1 MANKGLGRG
10 LDALFPGVAA
20 SQPAKAAD
28 QTGDSRTL
36 MLDVDCMEPNPR
48 QPRKR
53 MEREALEELASSIR
67 TEGII
72 QPLLVR
78 SAATPGRYEIIA
90 GERRWRAAKMAG
102 LREVPAYVREMSDQ
116 DVMVAALVE
125 NLQREDLNPAE
136 EARALQELKERLSL
150 TQEELAQRLGKSRS
164 MVANALRLLQ
174 LPESALESLEKGAI
188 SAGHARCLLS
198 LAPDEAGMAA
208 FLARILANKLSVR
221 DCEDAVAHWKKHG
234 SLPWSEEG
242 ADPRATPARRRK
254 SPEFKQLEKSLAALL
269 KVKASLSGTP
279 DKGRISLAFASGD
292 ELLRL
297 LGLLGLKD
305 AGDANETN
313 EANEVKNAPDEP
325 DSAGGESGETA

>member
-1 MANKGLGRG
+1 MALKGLGRG
-10 LDALFPGVAA
+10 LDALLPGGVGT
-20 SQPAKAAD
+20 PAVNA
-28 QTGDSRTL
+28 GDKGANARTL
-36 MLDVDCMEPNPR
+36 MLDVECMEPNPS

-78 SAATPGRYEIIA
+78 SAKTPGRYEIIA

-136 EARALQELKERLSL
+136 EARALQELTERLAL

-164 MVANALRLLQ
+164 MVANSLRLLQ
-174 LPESALESLEKGAI
+174 LPQAALESLEEGAI
-188 SAGHARCLLS
+188 SAGHARSLLA
-198 LAPDEAGMAA
+198 LAPDGDAMAG
-208 FLARILANKLSVR
+208 FLARMLAYKLSVR
-221 DCEDAVAHWKKHG
+221 DCEDAVAHWKKQG
-234 SLPWSEEG
+234 RLPWSDGGE
-242 ADPRATPARRRK
+242 APKKAPARRRK
-254 SPEFKQLEKSLAALL
+254 SPEFKQLEKSLGTLL
-269 KVKASLSGTP
+269 KVKTSLSGTP
-279 DKGRISLAFASGD
+279 DKGRISLSYASED
-292 ELLRL
+292 ELMRL

-305 AGDANETN
+305 VK
-313 EANEVKNAPDEP
+313 EAAAEGQ
-325 DSAGGESGETA
+325 DSEAE

>member
-1 MANKGLGRG
+1 MALKGLGRG
-10 LDALFPGVAA
+10 LDALLPGGVGTPA
-20 SQPAKAAD
+20 SNAGGQGAD
-28 QTGDSRTL
+28 ARTL
-36 MLDVDCMEPNPR
+36 MLDVECMEPNPS

-78 SAATPGRYEIIA
+78 SAKTPGRYEIIA

-164 MVANALRLLQ
+164 MVANSLRLLQ
-174 LPESALESLEKGAI
+174 LPQAALESLEEGSI
-188 SAGHARCLLS
+188 SAGHARCLLA
-198 LAPDEAGMAA
+198 LAPDGDAMAG
-208 FLARILANKLSVR
+208 FLARMLANKLSVR
-221 DCEDAVAHWKKHG
+221 DCEDAVAHWKKQG
-234 SLPWSEEG
+234 CLPWSDGGESPKK
-242 ADPRATPARRRK
+242 APARRRK
-254 SPEFKQLEKSLAALL
+254 SPEFKQLEKSLGKLL
-269 KVKASLSGTP
+269 KVKTSLSGTP
-279 DKGRISLAFASGD
+279 AKGRISLSYASED
-292 ELLRL
+292 ELMRL

-305 AGDANETN
+305 VKEAAAEGQDSETQ
-313 EANEVKNAPDEP
+313 
-325 DSAGGESGETA
+325 

>member
-1 MANKGLGRG
+1 
-10 LDALFPGVAA
+10 
-20 SQPAKAAD
+20 
-28 QTGDSRTL
+28 

-78 SAATPGRYEIIA
+78 SAATPGRYESIA

-174 LPESALESLEKGAI
+174 LPESALESLEEGAI

-242 ADPRATPARRRK
+242 TDPRATPARRRK

-305 AGDANETN
+305 ANETN
-313 EANEVKNAPDEP
+313 DADDANEVKNEPDEP
-325 DSAGGESGETA
+325 DDAGGESGETA

>member
-1 MANKGLGRG
+1 MALKGLGRG
-10 LDALFPGVAA
+10 LDALLPGGVGT
-20 SQPAKAAD
+20 PAVNA
-28 QTGDSRTL
+28 GDKGANARTL
-36 MLDVDCMEPNPR
+36 MLDVECMEPNPS

-78 SAATPGRYEIIA
+78 SAKTPGRYEIIA

-136 EARALQELKERLSL
+136 EARALQELKERLAL

-164 MVANALRLLQ
+164 MVANSLRLLQ
-174 LPESALESLEKGAI
+174 LPQAALESLEEGAI
-188 SAGHARCLLS
+188 SAGHARSLLA
-198 LAPDEAGMAA
+198 LAPDGDAMAG
-208 FLARILANKLSVR
+208 FLARMLAYKLSVR
-221 DCEDAVAHWKKHG
+221 DCEDAVAHWKKQG
-234 SLPWSEEG
+234 RLPWSDGGE
-242 ADPRATPARRRK
+242 APKKAPARRRK
-254 SPEFKQLEKSLAALL
+254 SPEFKQLEKSLGTLL
-269 KVKASLSGTP
+269 KVKTSLSGTP
-279 DKGRISLAFASGD
+279 AKGRISLSYASED
-292 ELLRL
+292 ELMRL

-305 AGDANETN
+305 VK
-313 EANEVKNAPDEP
+313 EAATEGQ
-325 DSAGGESGETA
+325 DSEAE